1 MAGLGLQRLD
11 GHLRLPQPGEASVAQ
26 LVAGAVD
33 QPRPGPGAGEDLVEA
48 LGGEGLSTSGPPQRD
63 EDPVGGGVGWTL
75 MVHVLGHGGEERAR
89 HRDQA
94 LVAAL
99 ALRHEHPPLAQ
110 AQVPELKT
118 ENLASPQAAEQH
130 GLDHGAV
137 ASGA

>member
-1 MAGLGLQRLD
+1 MAIS
-11 GHLRLPQPGEASVAQ
+11 ASRSRVRQVWRSSWQVPWTSPAR
-26 LVAGAVD
+26 ARA
-33 QPRPGPGAGEDLVEA
+33 PARISSRPSAER
-48 LGGEGLSTSGPPQRD
+48 GLSTSGPLQRD